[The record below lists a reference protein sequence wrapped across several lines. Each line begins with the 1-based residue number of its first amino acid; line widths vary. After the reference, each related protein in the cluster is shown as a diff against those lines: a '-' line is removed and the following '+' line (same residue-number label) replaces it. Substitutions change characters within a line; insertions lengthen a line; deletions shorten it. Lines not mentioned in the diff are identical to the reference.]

1 MDVDVA
7 RRSPVMRAALAAHGG
22 ELIDRRLDGDAAAQA
37 MVRARN
43 LPRVPL
49 SEMAF
54 SDLQLI
60 GDGAFSPLTGF
71 MGQSDYQAVVED
83 WRLADGTPWSIPV
96 VLPLDESLA
105 REVSQQDAVA
115 LEWNG
120 DIVGIIEVVD
130 IFRRDVEREAVNV
143 YGVADPAHPGVARIF
158 GESSLL
164 LCGPVHVF
172 RSNAMPFSE
181 HYLTPRQTRD
191 IFNQRGWRLIVGFQT
206 RNPIHRAHE
215 HIQKSALETVDGL
228 LLHPLVGQ
236 TKSDDVPA
244 SIRLRSYQTLIDH
257 YYPQD
262 RVLYS
267 VYPAAMRYAG
277 PREAIFHA
285 IARKNFGCTHFI
297 VGRDHAGVGNYY
309 GTYDAQK
316 AFDRFAPGELGIT
329 PLCFEHSFFCRRC
342 NSMVSSKTC
351 PHDSSDHVTLS
362 GTRVRQMLRDGELL
376 PPEISRPEVAQV
388 LMEAFRGDGD
398 GANSQGD
405 Q

>member
-1 MDVDVA
+1 MDLDVA
-7 RRSPVMRAALAAHGG
+7 RRAPVVSSRLAPHGG
-22 ELIDRRLDGDAAAQA
+22 ELVDRRLQSDEAAEA
-37 MVRARN
+37 MARAKS
-43 LPRVPL
+43 LPLVPL

-71 MGQSDYQAVVED
+71 MGQNDYEAVVED
-83 WRLADGTPWSIPV
+83 WRLADGTPWSIPI
-96 VLPLDESLA
+96 VLPLDEALS
-105 REVSQQDAVA
+105 REVSQREAAA

-120 DIVGIIEVVD
+120 EIVGTIEVAD
-130 IFRRDVEREAVNV
+130 IFRRNVEREAVNV
-143 YGVADPAHPGVARIF
+143 YGVEDPAHPGVARIF

-164 LCGPVHVF
+164 LCGPVQVF
-172 RSNAMPFSE
+172 GRDGIPFSD

-191 IFNQRGWRLIVGFQT
+191 IFDQRGWRLIVGFQT

-257 YYPQD
+257 YYPRD

-316 AFDRFAPGELGIT
+316 AFDRFAPDELGII
-329 PLCFEHSFFCRRC
+329 PLRFEHSFYCRRC

-351 PHDSSDHVTLS
+351 PHDESDHVTLS
-362 GTRVRQMLRDGELL
+362 GTRVRQMLRAGELL
-376 PPEISRPEVAQV
+376 PPEISRPEVARV
-388 LMEAFRGDGD
+388 LMDAFGGDGN
-398 GANSQGD
+398 GAISQGEH
-405 Q
+405 

>member
-1 MDVDVA
+1 MDLDVA
-7 RRSPVMRAALAAHGG
+7 SDSPVTLEGMAPHGG
-22 ELIDRRLDGDAAAQA
+22 ELVDRRLEGEETAEAIG
-37 MVRARN
+37 RARN

-49 SEMAF
+49 TEVAF

-60 GDGAFSPLTGF
+60 ADGAFSPLNGF
-71 MGQSDYQAVVED
+71 MGQNDYEAVVEN

-96 VLPLDESLA
+96 VLPLDEKLA
-105 REVSQQDAVA
+105 REVSQREAAA
-115 LEWNG
+115 LELG
-120 DIVGIIEVVD
+120 GEIVGIIEVVD
-130 IFRRDVEREAVNV
+130 IFHRDSEREAVNV
-143 YGVADPAHPGVARIF
+143 YGVADPAHPGVARILS
-158 GESSLL
+158 ESSLL
-164 LCGPVHVF
+164 LSGPIQAF
-172 RSNAMPFSE
+172 GRDGIPFSE
-181 HYLTPRQTRD
+181 RYLTPRQTRE
-191 IFNQRGWRLIVGFQT
+191 IFRQRGWRQIVGFQT

-244 SIRLRSYQTLIDH
+244 HIRLRSYQTLIEH
-257 YYPQD
+257 YYPRD
-262 RVLYS
+262 RVVFS

-316 AFDRFAPGELGIT
+316 AFDRFTPDELGII
-329 PLCFEHSFFCRRC
+329 PLRFEHSFYCRRC
-342 NSMVSSKTC
+342 HGMVSSKTC
-351 PHDSSDHVTLS
+351 PHDASDHVTLS

-388 LMEAFRGDGD
+388 LMEAFRGGGN
-398 GANSQGD
+398 GATSQGGL
-405 Q
+405 